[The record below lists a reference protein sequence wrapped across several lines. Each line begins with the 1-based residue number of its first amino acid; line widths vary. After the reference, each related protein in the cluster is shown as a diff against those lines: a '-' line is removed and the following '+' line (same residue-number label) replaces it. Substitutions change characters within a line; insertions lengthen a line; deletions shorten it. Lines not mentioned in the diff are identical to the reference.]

1 MTFAPCLQAA
11 DREKMSSMA
20 KRKWKKLLATV
31 SAAAMLLTIPG
42 TENLAPFY
50 KEVQAE
56 DLTDGGE
63 SSEDGIFCSD
73 GGEYTEESG
82 SISEEPLDMIPAEE
96 PEIMSES
103 EEPIEKDAAAEDT
116 VLEDTAPKDDVPEEE
131 IFVDSV
137 ETEIPEEMIPAGS
150 EDPGVRVTLS
160 VETPENGKEE
170 KTALSGETNVVYIRA
185 EDLNKE
191 IEMPSLVS
199 VYLKDADSGEPV
211 TDIGVAPGNSLEE
224 MEQNAELQKEE
235 AVFSW
240 VLPEAV
246 TFPDKREDLTVERVR
261 ESVQD
266 EEGNTVV
273 TEEALR
279 FFLPAGATAEFC
291 AGFSYETEEEDFYK
305 EVKAEAGA
313 VREQPASETDI
324 FNAGDLLFDDA
335 PEEKQEPDAGTDVL
349 AEAAS
354 VLLAWSGKA
363 AATPC
368 HIYFAAPENWNTGI
382 STIKINAK
390 QQSDNN
396 TWTTKEMT
404 NTGQTYQTQNG
415 KNLKVYEVD
424 LTVEDCPYGGFEVM
438 QFQRYENEEWV
449 AEVLAF
455 NIWTSAKIFHNKL
468 YDPESEQWV
477 VYQPVDPNDHTAL
490 QGKTMYFEN
499 KGTETITS
507 VTALFYEKDGNGILQ
522 SVSEDPMMSVAGK
535 NNVFS
540 VKIPTKAC
548 SYVQFKSETKVLGDK
563 YSDFYA
569 QGTGETEIE
578 SFRYEEKTMDT
589 YKYVSSA
596 EDSTWGALGAKTV
609 YFDASLSR
617 LSYEGTV
624 DKNKNLPMPYTEAD
638 SKIYCYATDK
648 GGQKGKAFSME
659 KCQPYTNGTNTWSD
673 LWRVELPEGYTR
685 IRFTAWKDPANEQP
699 AQNGDGTAMYDIPP
713 NMVRP
718 CFYADTSDSVIYEGG
733 DRGGY
738 WAEVYTIRNAESGKK
753 TDVVN
758 ISRAELFTQELNT
771 LYVNSTFYDY
781 YTDYELNGNNRD
793 SYKGANDASH
803 RNWVNFRQFDQALSA
818 YYKSGNVSIP
828 IYTGHFQPSVWET
841 SFCDIAHTL
850 DLWGW
855 INYKSFISTNNS
867 GFDINGAGGKYDDAA
882 QGLVSD
888 RLSGNMLM
896 AKGGTVPEPH
906 FNEAF
911 LKGNNSKNA
920 VLGEVYHNVRFPFT
934 KKDVDNDGVDYW
946 YFDSAETTLA
956 MHQDPSSG
964 QYYLKNCG
972 NQGWSQNVN
981 SSGIIGG
988 KDPVSTNYGFFPF
1001 NENTEPCSGKN
1012 YNYGFGTRL
1021 DIMFSLTEDGTVLNK
1036 DGNKVPIKFEFS
1048 GDDDVWVFIDGK
1060 LALDVGGAH
1069 GRTTGTLDFQNMQAT
1084 VSGVK
1089 ASAGS
1094 NTFGQNVQSTFQ
1106 LQGAKTDQHTLT
1118 MFYMERGMWESNMKL
1133 MFNFPD
1139 ENQLQVQKKVDKSE
1153 VNPLFTD
1160 LFENTSLFTFHIK
1173 NQATHYGPK
1182 EAADS
1187 GAVSREEFQT
1197 DTCTPSEGNVCEK
1210 VTSGEFSGSVHWKAK
1225 YDDTA
1230 GQWKDLRKGTIKANT
1245 PIDISKMRFLDFS
1258 FYYDYPDTPSLNN
1271 MYLQLVDT
1279 EDHIKNSSDYLA
1291 GKTYGIV
1298 KPTGQNWVTVRLDL
1312 GKMEEGQ
1319 GFNHQVQ
1326 SIRFGYNYSRDF
1338 YLKDFVF
1345 RPVKEAP
1352 VKAGFTTKQY
1362 EIPGYGSAV
1371 SGKLEI
1377 PAGAVYTSSKPERA
1391 AYAIDEDGKF
1401 VLEDNETIT
1410 FSDQFRRGSYL
1421 SVTEESQG
1429 DLYDTTWTMY
1439 EHETPVTSMSK
1450 GSLLDNSPD
1459 ITGLNNVSGTKPDD
1473 GRTEHTATGN
1483 NSDGTSYQE
1492 GNKYNGNRPKEPCF
1506 VFRSYE
1512 KPDNLTVA
1520 TRLKLVFHNKINT
1533 GSLVIKKDKAYE
1545 TDQLDGEY
1553 QFRITFQNVG
1563 GAGLETFPV
1572 KQEIKLEAGKTYTIT
1587 GIPVGTD
1594 YTVEEIVPSDGSSL
1608 DDIISTDSSAI
1619 IDKTK
1624 NTVRGTVTKNPEATT
1639 ITFKNTRKPLTDV
1652 SVEKVWKNQNGQNM
1666 TEGLPTEIHVQ
1677 LQRRRGTDPWKAV
1690 ETYADVVLTPE
1701 MGADPQG
1708 QPVVRWKKTIT
1719 GLDQKV
1725 DYTQPESPD
1734 WEYRFVEL
1742 DVSSN
1747 PPVVKEN
1754 GNMITLN
1761 GKDYTISYSNSA
1773 QENKTEIVNTYT
1785 PPKTS
1790 IKIRKAD
1797 GADPEHKLIG
1807 GVEFKLEKLKKDGS
1821 GNWIVDPS
1829 FLSRIAVTGSDSQ
1842 DSTTYGYAV
1851 FEDLADGYYRL
1862 TETKAAEGYSLLKEP
1877 IEITID
1883 RHGQCLVGKDPVT
1896 VENNILNLT
1905 VLNRSR
1911 FQIPATGSW
1920 SRYIMILAGLV
1931 IAGTVT
1937 IFHLVQKRRKGE

>member
-1 MTFAPCLQAA
+1 MTFTPCLQAA

-56 DLTDGGE
+56 DLTDGAE
-63 SSEDGIFCSD
+63 SSENGIFCSD

-82 SISEEPLDMIPAEE
+82 NISEEPLDMIPAEE
-96 PEIMSES
+96 PEIMSEP

-170 KTALSGETNVVYIRA
+170 KTALSGETNVVNIRA

-191 IEMPSLVS
+191 TEMPSLVS
-199 VYLKDADSGEPV
+199 VYLKDADTGEPV
-211 TDIGVAPGNSLEE
+211 TDIGAAPGNSLEE

-246 TFPDKREDLTVERVR
+246 IFPDKREDLTVERVR

-291 AGFSYETEEEDFYK
+291 AGFSYETEEKDFYK

-313 VREQPASETDI
+313 VREQPAPETDI

-335 PEEKQEPDAGTDVL
+335 PEEKQEPDAGADVL

-363 AATPC
+363 AGTPC
-368 HIYFAAPENWNTGI
+368 HIYFAAPEDWNTD

-390 QQSDNN
+390 KQTNQN

-404 NTGQTYQTQNG
+404 DTGQTYQTQNG

-424 LTVEDCPYGGFEVM
+424 LTAEDCPYDGFAEM
-438 QFQRYENEEWV
+438 QFQRYENGDWNEQEI
-449 AEVLAF
+449 AF
-455 NIWTSAKIFHNKL
+455 NTWTSVANFDKKL
-468 YDPESEQWV
+468 YDSELKKWV
-477 VYQPVDPNDHTAL
+477 EYQPVDPNDHTAL
-490 QGKTMYFEN
+490 QGKTMFFEN

-507 VTALFYEKDGNGILQ
+507 VTALFYEKDENGILRQ
-522 SVSEDPMMSVAGK
+522 TEECPMILVSGRS
-535 NNVFS
+535 NVFS
-540 VKIPTKAC
+540 VKIPTQAC
-548 SYVQFKSETKVLGDK
+548 SYVQFKNETKVLGDE

-609 YFDASLSR
+609 YFDASLSK

-624 DKNKNLPMPYTEAD
+624 NKEKNLPMPYTEAD

-648 GGQKGKAFSME
+648 DRQNGKAFSME

-673 LWRVELPEGYTR
+673 LWRVELPEGYTK
-685 IRFTAWKDPANEQP
+685 IRFTAWEDPVNEEP

-753 TDVVN
+753 TDMVD
-758 ISRAELFTQELNT
+758 ISTTESFKQELNT

-793 SYKGANDASH
+793 SYKGANGASH
-803 RNWVNFRQFDQALSA
+803 RNWVNFRQFDQALSD
-818 YYKSGNVSIP
+818 YYESGKVSIP
-828 IYTGHFQPSVWET
+828 IYTGHFQPSAWGT
-841 SFCDIAHTL
+841 PFNQIAHTL
-850 DLWGW
+850 GLWGW
-855 INYKSFISTNNS
+855 EKYNSFISTNNS

-888 RLSGNMLM
+888 SLSENMLM

-981 SSGIIGG
+981 SSGTLGG
-988 KDPVSTNYGFFPF
+988 QDTVSTQYGFFPF
-1001 NENTEPCSGKN
+1001 NENTASYSGKN

-1048 GDDDVWVFIDGK
+1048 GDDDVWVFIDGQ

-1069 GRTTGTLDFQNMQAT
+1069 GRTTGTLDFQNMRAT

-1094 NTFGQNVQSTFQ
+1094 STSGPNVQSTFQ

-1139 ENQLQVQKKVDKSE
+1139 ENQLQVQKKVDKTE

-1197 DTCTPSEGNVCEK
+1197 DACTPSEGNVCEK
-1210 VTSGEFSGSVHWKAK
+1210 VASGEFSGSVHWKAK

-1230 GQWKDLRKGTIKANT
+1230 GQWKDLRKGTISANN
-1245 PIDISKMRFLDFS
+1245 PIDISEMRFLDFS

-1279 EDHIKNSSDYLA
+1279 AGNIKNSSDYLA

-1298 KPTGQNWVTVRLDL
+1298 KPTGRNWVTVRLDL
-1312 GKMEEGQ
+1312 GKMEEEQ

-1326 SIRFGYNYSRDF
+1326 SIKFGYNYSRDF

-1362 EIPGYGSAV
+1362 DIPDYGSAL

-1377 PAGAVYTSSKPERA
+1377 PVGAVYTSSKPERA

-1421 SVTEESQG
+1421 SVTEESHG

-1439 EHETPVTSMSK
+1439 EHETPVTSMSD
-1450 GSLLDNSPD
+1450 GSLLDNSPE
-1459 ITGLNNVSGTKPDD
+1459 ITSLNNVSGTEPDD
-1473 GRTEHTATGN
+1473 GRTEHTAPGT
-1483 NSDGTSYQE
+1483 NSDHISYQKD
-1492 GNKYNGNRPKEPCF
+1492 NKYDGNRPEEPSF

-1512 KPDNLTVA
+1512 NPDNLTVA

-1533 GSLVIKKDKAYE
+1533 GSLVIKKDKAYD

-1563 GAGLETFPV
+1563 GAGLETVPV
-1572 KQEIKLEAGKTYTIT
+1572 VVDAIKLKAEETYRIT

-1624 NTVRGTVTKNPEATT
+1624 NTVRGTVTKDPEATT
-1639 ITFKNTRKPLTDV
+1639 ITFKNTKKPLTDV

-1666 TEGLPTEIHVQ
+1666 TEGLPTEIRVQ
-1677 LQRRRGTDPWKAV
+1677 LQRRSGRDPWEAV
-1690 ETYADVVLTPE
+1690 TPYENVVLAPE

-1708 QPVVRWKKTIT
+1708 NPVVRWKKTIT

-1725 DYTQPESPD
+1725 DYTQPESQD

-1742 DVSSN
+1742 DVSSD
-1747 PPVVKEN
+1747 PPVVKED
-1754 GNMITLN
+1754 GTMITLD
-1761 GKDYTISYSNSA
+1761 GKDYTVSYPNSA

-1797 GADPEHKLIG
+1797 GADPENKLIG
-1807 GVEFKLEKLKKDGS
+1807 GVEFKLEKLKKDDS
-1821 GNWIVDPS
+1821 ENWIVDPS
-1829 FLSRIAVTGSDSQ
+1829 FPSRTAVTGSNAQ
-1842 DSTTYGYAV
+1842 DSATYGYAV
-1851 FEDLADGYYRL
+1851 FKDLADGYYRL

-1896 VENNILNLT
+1896 VEDNILNLT

-1920 SRYIMILAGLV
+1920 SRYMIILAGLV
-1931 IAGTVT
+1931 IAGTFT